1 MGWAIFAL
9 LAALVATGLIL
20 ARMPRMVWEL
30 VGSAL
35 LLGAAGYAWQGSPS
49 LKGDPRTA
57 AQNTARYDEAM
68 AKLRNAF
75 SGTDNKAAPWIT
87 MSDGLARQGDYTDA
101 TNALVAGVK
110 AEPDNANLWV
120 ALGNMLIYKADGALS
135 PAARFSYAEAQRLA
149 PKSSAAP
156 YFYGLALAQAGD
168 YDAARALWAGLQ
180 ARVPPQTPLYA
191 MLSANIAQLDRL
203 LAGQGRQ

>member
-9 LAALVATGLIL
+9 LAAVVAMGLVF
-20 ARMPRMVWEL
+20 ARMPRMIWEL
-30 VGSAL
+30 AGSAL

-49 LKGDPRTA
+49 LAGDPRTTE
-57 AQNTARYDEAM
+57 QTAPRYDEDL

-87 MSDGLARQGDYTDA
+87 MSDGLARQGDYTNA

-110 AEPDNANLWV
+110 ANPNNANLWV

-149 PKSSAAP
+149 PGKPAPP
-156 YFYGLALAQAGD
+156 YFHGLALAQSGD
-168 YDAARALWAGLQ
+168 LEAARTVWAALQ
-180 ARVPPQTPLYA
+180 ARVPPQSPLHA
-191 MLSANIAQLDRL
+191 MLSANLARVDSL
-203 LAGQGRQ
+203 LAGQGMQ

>member
-9 LAALVATGLIL
+9 LAAIVATGLVL

-49 LKGDPRTA
+49 LSGDPRTA
-57 AQNTARYDEAM
+57 GQTAPRYDEDLAN
-68 AKLRNAF
+68 LRNAF
-75 SGTDNKAAPWIT
+75 SGTDNKASPWLT
-87 MSDGLARQGDYTDA
+87 MSDGLARQGDYTNA
-101 TNALVAGVK
+101 TNALVAGLK
-110 AEPDNANLWV
+110 ANPDNANLWV

-149 PKSSAAP
+149 PGKPAPP

-168 YDAARALWAGLQ
+168 LESARTVWGGLQ
-180 ARVPPQTPLYA
+180 ARVPPQSPLHA
-191 MLSANIAQLDRL
+191 MLAADLARLDAL
-203 LAGQGRQ
+203 LAGQSKP